1 MNDHTR
7 SSVDPQATRG
17 FYPRLG
23 KRLLDLCL
31 TVPGGLVTLPVI
43 GIAAIAIRRN
53 SPGPAIF
60 AQERVGQNGRVFRCY
75 KLRSMYV
82 DAPSV
87 PTHEAP
93 QATIT
98 PVGCFLRR
106 TKIDEL
112 PQLWNVLRGE
122 MSLVGPRPCLPSQRE
137 LIEARQSR
145 GVLDIRP
152 GITGFAQV
160 KGIDMSRPH
169 VLAEADQQYVQR
181 MSAMLDLKLMV
192 QTLLGGS

>member
-1 MNDHTR
+1 MNDNTR

-31 TVPGGLVTLPVI
+31 TIPCGLVALPVI

-53 SPGPAIF
+53 SHGPAIF
-60 AQERVGQNGRVFRCY
+60 AQERVGLNGRVFRCY

-87 PTHEAP
+87 PTHEAA

-98 PVGCFLRR
+98 PVGRFLRR

-112 PQLWNVLRGE
+112 PQLWNVLLGD
-122 MSLVGPRPCLPSQRE
+122 MSLVGPRPCLPSQHE
-137 LIEARQSR
+137 LIAARQSR
-145 GVLDIRP
+145 RVLEIRP
-152 GITGFAQV
+152 GITGLAQV
-160 KGIDMSRPH
+160 QGIDMSRPQI
-169 VLAEADQQYVQR
+169 LAEADLRYMR
-181 MSAMLDLKLMV
+181 SMSALLDLRLLV
-192 QTLLGGS
+192 QTVMGGS